1 MCSRLGAQ
9 MLKVHFKSKKLRSR
23 IGKAGGYESEVDGSI
38 PADSQTFFL
47 F

>member
-1 MCSRLGAQ
+1 
-9 MLKVHFKSKKLRSR
+9 MLNVHFKNNNLRSR
-23 IGKAGGYESEVDGSI
+23 VGKARGYESVSANGGGSI